1 MSSRRQRM
9 RRRGGGAAKMV
20 LLAAIVALAVL
31 VTLTALAG
39 VAGLALARTWL
50 EDLPDPNK
58 PGAFDVARATRI
70 YSADGK
76 LLARLYL
83 ENREV
88 VPLSK
93 VSTDLIDAV
102 VAVEDQRFYEHNGVD
117 PIGLVRAVVVNLTD
131 GFGQEGAS
139 TITQQYI
146 RNTILLD
153 ERTDISLARKVRE
166 AYLAMELEKR
176 HSKPEILE
184 MYLNAIYFGEGA
196 YGAQAASRAYF
207 AKPANELSLAEA
219 ALLAGLPQQPSRL
232 NPYENPEGA
241 VRRRNEVLY
250 DMHRTGRISRA
261 EFEEARAVELVLERA
276 KDPEDGIYSAH
287 YFVAHVKKELQ
298 AKFSRAVVFQ
308 GGLDVRTSL
317 DTRMQKDAEKAVR
330 SKIGKSGPEG
340 ALVAID
346 PRDGHVK
353 ALVGGRDFH
362 KNKFNLATQARRQPG
377 SSFKTFVLVAALEAG
392 MPPTFNVDS
401 SSPAYIPTKPKPW
414 VVSNSEGRG
423 RGMISLAAATRASV
437 NTVFARVAWEI
448 SAKKVAKTAK
458 RMGIETDLPALPSIS
473 LGAGNV
479 TPLEMASAYGT
490 LATGGVHHEPVV
502 ITKVTD
508 PGGTVIFEAKRQ
520 GKRAIDREVAKA
532 ATDVLKGVITGGT
545 GTRANIGR
553 PAAGKTGTSQNYRD
567 VWFVGY
573 TPQLVTSVWV
583 GHRTEKTIYVNGSRA
598 FGGTV
603 CAPIWGQF
611 MRAALKGEKVL
622 NFPKAGTPEY
632 TPSKF
637 RIPVTKPPKV
647 VGMSLADAR
656 KELSGLDFEVD
667 HVYSNKREGMVVGQS
682 SKGDKLFLKVS
693 KGPKPVVQPPPVEP
707 TDPVPVD
714 PVVPPDPG
722 TTPTA
727 TP

>member
-9 RRRGGGAAKMV
+9 RRRHGGGAGKMV
-20 LLAAIVALAVL
+20 LRAALVVVALVMTLAALG
-31 VTLTALAG
+31 G
-39 VAGLALARTWL
+39 VAGLAVARTWL

-70 YSADGK
+70 FSADGK

-93 VSTDLIDAV
+93 ISTDLIDAV

-117 PIGLVRAVVVNLTD
+117 PIGLARAVVVNLTD

-176 HSKPEILE
+176 HSKSEILE

-196 YGAQAASRAYF
+196 YGAQAASRTYF
-207 AKPANELSLAEA
+207 AKSADELNLAEA

-232 NPYENPEGA
+232 NPYDNLDGA
-241 VRRRNEVLY
+241 VRRRDEVLG
-250 DMHRTGRISRA
+250 DMFKTGRISR
-261 EFEEARAVELVLERA
+261 EELDEARAAVPDLKRA

-346 PRDGHVK
+346 PRNGHVK
-353 ALVGGRDFH
+353 ALVGGRDFR

-437 NTVFARVAWEI
+437 NTVYARVAWEI
-448 SAKKVAKTAK
+448 GAKKVARTAK
-458 RMGIETDLPALPSIS
+458 RMGIETDLPALPSIA
-473 LGAGNV
+473 LGARNV

-490 LATGGVHHEPVV
+490 LATGGVHHDPVV

-508 PGGTVIFEAKRQ
+508 PGGTVIFEAKKQ

-583 GHRTEKTIYVNGSRA
+583 GHRTEKPIYINGSRA

-622 NFPKAGTPEY
+622 NFPKAGSPKY

-637 RIPVTKPPKV
+637 HIPVSKPPKV
-647 VGMSLADAR
+647 VGMTLAEAR
-656 KELSGLDFEVD
+656 KKLNGLDFEID
-667 HVYSNKREGMVVGQS
+667 KVYSNKKKGTVVGQS
-682 SKGDKLFLKVS
+682 SKGDKLVLKVS
-693 KGPKPVVQPPPVEP
+693 KGPKPVQPPPVVP
-707 TDPVPVD
+707 TDPVDPVD
-714 PVVPPDPG
+714 PVDPTDPTT
-722 TTPTA
+722 TTPT
-727 TP
+727 P